1 MLIFNRH
8 ELVVDLQQATF
19 VRRASRHNAD
29 DADRPAERAAA
40 AAEEGAGGGGGGGGE
55 RGKVGCVCQR
65 LCARDSVHSAAR
77 NEHNTHKPSACART
91 LSPTCVRVCPSRQSV
106 TRTLAYAC
114 SMQQVHTRT
123 HKHAGA
129 SACRAMPEGQNAPVG
144 GVVLEKE
151 TDAQFVWAG
160 LIQPAPG
167 THVHF

>member
-1 MLIFNRH
+1 ML
-8 ELVVDLQQATF
+8 
-19 VRRASRHNAD
+19 
-29 DADRPAERAAA
+29 
-40 AAEEGAGGGGGGGGE
+40 
-55 RGKVGCVCQR
+55 
-65 LCARDSVHSAAR
+65 
-77 NEHNTHKPSACART
+77 HNTHKPSACART
-91 LSPTCVRVCPSRQSV
+91 LSPTCVRVCPSRQSA